1 MTSSTDQQK
10 IVEGFQKLRE
20 QQQQTV
26 TEISRVESELREH
39 QTVVKNLQTLD
50 SDRKCFRQIGDC
62 LVEHKAGELVEILS
76 DIVTKFKERLK
87 ELNDQLIERGKEINT
102 YKEKNNIRL
111 LSQKDLLELQKK
123 QALEKISQLAK
134 PDK

>member
-39 QTVVKNLQTLD
+39 QLVY
-50 SDRKCFRQIGDC
+50 SDC

-87 ELNDQLIERGKEINT
+87 ELNEQLIERGKEINS